1 MKDADAVDG
10 DDGGGG
16 GGEDLVEDA
25 DAVDGGQV
33 GTKLSD
39 WT

>member
-1 MKDADAVDG
+1 MMMMMVVVVVRTWLA
-10 DDGGGG
+10 
-16 GGEDLVEDA
+16 EDA